1 MALNGDDEIELLLSQ
16 MGGGGAAAAPAH
28 AETTSEKVTSEKKKK
43 KSINKDER
51 SSHKRKKK
59 KRKRDHSKD
68 DVVAKDS
75 STIFAESRLTQ
86 NPHDWPCCSNGIRLL
101 ELGSG
106 LMHDCNGYSSSAEKK
121 ETNKYGSNLCKSCCK
136 SAATHELCISSSKTN
151 KDNDHHDDHP
161 FSATSIASIITSA
174 RNARCIL
181 GEYYKETESQKQKV
195 TPPVN
200 ATRVSAKLIMSK
212 LDLYVG
218 RILSRVKKM
227 ENNRTRSA
235 LISSSDIDLLR
246 EKVSTLVK
254 ATFTYKEAIKPT
266 ASGVALVEARLA
278 AMAACDDVYY
288 RSYYAC
294 FFLVGQIDLTPLVPH
309 PATYFTCPGLAWD
322 ASDSGMTAFDVFM
335 GDAEL
340 DDATKELLLD
350 SWCLNERLTS
360 SKARQANPLL
370 SLWQSRFLENI
381 RHIWTTKYTHVK
393 SPLALKAELNM
404 KHLDDNNADP
414 LIRHETYALSPEAET
429 WRGSIRDYPANFYAY
444 ASPTPKVLDAILE
457 ASLHERGSVVE
468 AGAGTGYLSAIIAS
482 QTKRDTSGEERLPS
496 SVFPYDITP
505 PRQSIEA
512 ASNEYHGQVPT
523 FIDVNQAHSFEQAS
537 QSILAECGTNTC
549 LLLCYPP
556 PASEMA
562 SIALSQYIATGGETV
577 LHIGEWKGLT
587 GSQLF
592 ESMLCENFSCK
603 ENDAIP
609 LPIWGTDATYLSIWR
624 KNQTDAASEHAK
636 SISAGIGFCSVIK
649 CPNQARRRCRFAR
662 CVQYCSQEC
671 FEADFRPRRAI
682 FALHMIHLTACNELN
697 FENDNHFMP
706 LLDFE
711 SGQLAHVD
719 QSQKKRKKKKN
730 HNKR

>member
-16 MGGGGAAAAPAH
+16 MGGAAATPAH
-28 AETTSEKVTSEKKKK
+28 AETTSEEVTLEKKKK
-43 KSINKDER
+43 KKDINKDER
-51 SSHKRKKK
+51 SSKRKKK

-75 STIFAESRLTQ
+75 STIFAESRLTL
-86 NPHDWPCCSNGIRLL
+86 NPHDWPCCSNGIRRL

-106 LMHDCNGYSSSAEKK
+106 LVHDCNGYSSGAEKD
-121 ETNKYGSNLCKSCCK
+121 ETNRYGSNSCKSCGK
-136 SAATHELCISSSKTN
+136 SAATHELCILSSKTG
-151 KDNDHHDDHP
+151 DDDP

-181 GEYYKETESQKQKV
+181 GEYYPQIVNERQKFEQSI
-195 TPPVN
+195 TPPVS
-200 ATRVSAKLIMSK
+200 ATRVSAKFIMSK
-212 LDLYVG
+212 LDLHVG

-254 ATFTYKEAIKPT
+254 VAIAYKEAIKPT
-266 ASGVALVEARLA
+266 DSGVALVEARLA

-322 ASDSGMTAFDVFM
+322 ASDSGRTALKVFIS
-335 GDAEL
+335 DAML

-350 SWCLNERLTS
+350 SWCLNERLTC
-360 SKARQANPLL
+360 SKARQTNPLL
-370 SLWQSRFLENI
+370 TLWQSRFLENI
-381 RHIWTTKYTHVK
+381 RHMWTTKYTHFK
-393 SPLALKAELNM
+393 SPLTLKAALNM
-404 KHLDDNNADP
+404 KHSGDINADP
-414 LIRHETYALSPEAET
+414 LARHETCALSPETET
-429 WRGSIRDYPANFYAY
+429 WRGSVRDYPANFYAY

-468 AGAGTGYLSAIIAS
+468 AGAGTGYLSAVLAS
-482 QTKRDTSGEERLPS
+482 HSKRDTAGGKQLPS

-562 SIALSQYIATGGETV
+562 SIALTQYVATGGETV

-603 ENDAIP
+603 ENDVIP

-624 KNQTDAASEHAK
+624 KNQSDAASEHAK

-649 CPNQARRRCRFAR
+649 CPNLASRRCRFAR
-662 CVQYCSQEC
+662 CVQYCSAEC
-671 FEADFRPRRAI
+671 FEADFISRSATL
-682 FALHMIHLTACNELN
+682 ALHMIHLTTRNELN

-719 QSQKKRKKKKN
+719 ESHKKRKKKKK